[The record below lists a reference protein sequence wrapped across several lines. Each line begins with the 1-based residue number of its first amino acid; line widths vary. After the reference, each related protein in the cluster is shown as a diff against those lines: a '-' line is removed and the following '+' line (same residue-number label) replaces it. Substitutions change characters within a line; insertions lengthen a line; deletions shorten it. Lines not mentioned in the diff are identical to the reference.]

1 MKRQQP
7 IRKAWLL
14 ALPLVLTLMAGC
26 QSQPARPTSDAEKSQ
41 WIKADDLFIVDC
53 LLPGQVRQLGSNF
66 TYVAPRRAIRTSAH
80 DCALRGGEYVAYDRA
95 NYQTALKIWLPA
107 AEKGDPEAQNYVG
120 EIYEK
125 GLGTEPDYTKAAEW
139 YAKAAAQGYQRA
151 QINLGHLYEQG
162 LGVERDPVKALE
174 LYRKAS
180 GITDGKLEL
189 TSEEEQRLR
198 EQMALENEKLRQQVQ
213 ELTDQLTITQEI
225 LKQREKTLQEQ
236 KRKLEQLQMR
246 SRGSRMLSEEERKQ
260 HAMQVQ
266 RLRQLIARQE
276 QEIARYKAS
285 ADKLLKKLGVGQ
297 RQLASNQPNIDIL
310 APELLKT
317 RGAPMAVVL
326 SSTRGYEIV
335 GKVDQ
340 PDRLASFRIND
351 QDALDT
357 LKENGLFQYPLTITD
372 ENTPVKIEAIT
383 RDGKKTSKAFVISR
397 QPEQRVAPRKTSN
410 IFLERFRN
418 DLGRYHALV
427 IGNDDYLYETDLT
440 TAVNDARAVA
450 DVLKNR
456 YGYEVTLLLNANR
469 DQMVRALADLQ
480 KKLGMD
486 DNLLIYYAGHGVLN
500 EAGDKGYWLPVDA
513 RPNQPE
519 TWIANDQITDFI
531 AAMKARHVLVM
542 ADSCY
547 SGALSGAAIRP
558 LPEEASDQDLLFISR
573 VRARTVLT
581 SGGLE
586 PVADNSGGRHSLFAK
601 ALLAALKENDGL
613 MEGYRIYRNVR
624 ESMIR
629 DPLAASLRQ
638 VPEYTALSHAGHEG
652 SEFFFLAGL

>member
-1 MKRQQP
+1 MAHNFLTAKV
-7 IRKAWLL
+7 WLA
-14 ALPLVLTLMAGC
+14 ALPLALTLLAGC
-26 QSQPARPTSDAEKSQ
+26 QSQPAHPASAAEKSQ

-66 TYVAPRRAIRTSAH
+66 TYVAPRRAIRTSAN

-95 NYQTALKIWLPA
+95 SYQTALKIWLPA
-107 AEKGDPEAQNYVG
+107 AEKGDPEAQNHVG

-125 GLGTEPDYTKAAEW
+125 GLGAQPDYQKAAEW
-139 YAKAAAQGYQRA
+139 YARAAAQNYARA

-162 LGVERDPVKALE
+162 LGVEHNPVKALE
-174 LYRKAS
+174 LYRQAS

-213 ELTDQLTITQEI
+213 QLTDQLNITQEI
-225 LKQREKTLQEQ
+225 LQQREKSLKEQ
-236 KRKLEQLQMR
+236 QRKLRQLQQQMQN
-246 SRGSRMLSEEERKQ
+246 GQLDDAQKQ
-260 HAMQVQ
+260 QQARQMQ

-285 ADKLLKKLGVGQ
+285 ANRLLQQLGGER
-297 RQLASNQPNIDIL
+297 RQLAGNQPNIDIL
-310 APELLKT
+310 APELIKT

-326 SSTRGYEIV
+326 SSSSGYEVV

-351 QDALDT
+351 QDALQL
-357 LKENGLFQYPLTITD
+357 LKANGLFQYPVTILD
-372 ENTPVKIEAIT
+372 DNTPVKIEAIT
-383 RDGKKTSKAFVISR
+383 QDGRKTSKTFVISK
-397 QPEQRVAPRKTSN
+397 QPEQKVQPRKASQL
-410 IFLERFRN
+410 FLKRLSS

-427 IGNDDYLYETDLT
+427 IGNNDYLYENDLK
-440 TAVNDARAVA
+440 TAANDARAVA
-450 DVLKNR
+450 DVLKNH
-456 YGYEVTLLLNANR
+456 YGYEVQLLIDANR
-469 DQMVRALADLQ
+469 DQMVKALADLQ
-480 KKLGMD
+480 KNLGPD

-500 EAGDKGYWLPVDA
+500 DNGQKGYWLPVDA

-519 TWIANDQITDFI
+519 TWVANDQITDFL

-586 PVADNSGGRHSLFAK
+586 PVADNSGGQHSLFAK
-601 ALLAALKENDGL
+601 ALLAALEENNGL
-613 MEGYRIYRNVR
+613 MEGYRIYKNVR
-624 ESMIR
+624 EIMAR
-629 DPLAASLRQ
+629 DPLAATLRQ

-652 SEFFFLAGL
+652 SEYFFLAGL